1 MARSTCWIASLV
13 VQASLFGL
21 LLGLLFTPTLDTTGN
36 KFNVNA
42 ADGEAHDVAF
52 GVSDIACTVGE
63 NTADAASI
71 ESTDTA
77 ISDTAISD
85 TAISGQNGDYSN
97 DCMVWVDKTYRGT
110 GDKLGEPDGDV
121 CNGSGRRCPT
131 YLELKRAHSKSGG
144 ILCGRVAGPCD
155 IPYLGLTSFN
165 SKYNTY
171 VRKWAVHFSGYTKG
185 DNFGTSVAY
194 ANRLGPHVG
203 FEELTTE
210 IGDQLYTEGVL
221 LWISVA
227 LTFVTFVLLACADA
241 DDDTWIP
248 GNSSKYVR
256 AAGALTNLVLLATFS
271 TILAKMVDS
280 SPNEGDDF
288 ARTVDMNTVPDH
300 FLGNFHIPELRDEI
314 PEFVYFE
321 NSRTPA
327 LEAMILTIAGAV
339 LLAVNVGIW
348 ARRDGEHGYT
358 VLGFLHL

>member
-42 ADGEAHDVAF
+42 ADGEAHAVIHTT
-52 GVSDIACTVGE
+52 GHISC
-63 NTADAASI
+63 AD
-71 ESTDTA
+71 D
-77 ISDTAISD
+77 
-85 TAISGQNGDYSN
+85 
-97 DCMVWVDKTYRGT
+97 
-110 GDKLGEPDGDV
+110 GEPDKVDQRISASSAVGCFVTKDKSVSYGGIEDVLSDSGGGEV
-121 CNGSGRRCPT
+121 CNANLRCPST
-131 YLELKRAHSKSGG
+131 KELLRAHRTGG
-144 ILCGRVAGPCD
+144 GPICKKAGVCD
-155 IPYLGLTSFN
+155 IPVDDLTSFN

-171 VRKWAVHFSGYTKG
+171 VVQNWTASYFGYTP
-185 DNFGTSVAY
+185 DPDFGKSVAY

-280 SPNEGDDF
+280 SPNEGDGF